1 MNFIAATVVLKSTSP
16 DPVTAYGLSYRSAD
30 AVVPGGNG
38 NSEVRLRLLCYDRAG
53 AKLDAF
59 TSWKEGNR
67 ALITGN
73 LVFSDDTSKP
83 LDLIVSTIETN
94 VPQDMYC
101 NQVVLGNAF
110 FGSDEVRDRKN
121 SQCAVKIGT
130 TLDNSDVTTWL
141 YLETHESRKPK
152 LTDESVKDAL
162 FVCKG
167 TSANIAKMIVTV
179 LTVPLSRLT
188 SLLEKTSN
196 ELDRTH
202 KRAVRQLD
210 TRKLIRH
217 RITER
222 DNYITNDWY
231 GWSAPIYDNEN
242 N

>member
-1 MNFIAATVVLKSTSP
+1 MNFIAATVVLKSTNSN
-16 DPVTAYGLSYRSAD
+16 PVTAYGLSYRSAD

-59 TSWKEGNR
+59 TNWKEGNR

-73 LVFSDDTSKP
+73 LVFSDDTAKP

-94 VPQDMYC
+94 IPQDMYC

-110 FGSDEVRDRKN
+110 FGSDEIRDRKN

-152 LTDESVKDAL
+152 LNDRIRKGRPICVQGYIREYRKDDSDSPYRAIVASD
-162 FVCKG
+162 FTTRRDAPKTRQNPQ
-167 TSANIAKMIVTV
+167 TS
-179 LTVPLSRLT
+179 
-188 SLLEKTSN
+188 
-196 ELDRTH
+196 
-202 KRAVRQLD
+202 
-210 TRKLIRH
+210 
-217 RITER
+217 
-222 DNYITNDWY
+222 
-231 GWSAPIYDNEN
+231 GSAAGYAEIDPTPDY
-242 N
+242 